1 MDYRK
6 SLQLQAYEYI
16 KNLILSEKL
25 QYNEIYSETKIAKEM
40 GISRTPMRDAL
51 QYLSQERYIDILP
64 NKGFCLHKMSM
75 TDFIETYQMRTAIEG
90 YCARQLTLEATD
102 PKHLSTFQQLE
113 DCLEIQKL
121 ALQQTPKDFFHTD
134 YAFHLSIIDSISN
147 QEATSLFQTYLY
159 RMEKLAVH
167 TLSYE
172 NRMQEAYLE
181 HQELFQLIKT
191 GNISKIYEAVV
202 NHMESPHHISPEI
215 IESVY

>member
-1 MDYRK
+1 MDYKK

-25 QYNEIYSETKIAKEM
+25 QYNQIYSETKIAKEM

-75 TDFIETYQMRTAIEG
+75 TDFMETYQMRTAIEG
-90 YCARQLTLEATD
+90 YCARQLTLEATEQ
-102 PKHLSTFQQLE
+102 KHRSTFQKLE
-113 DCLEIQKL
+113 SCLENQKL
-121 ALQQTPKDFFHTD
+121 ALQQTPKDFFYTD
-134 YAFHLSIIDSISN
+134 YAFHLSVIDSITN
-147 QEATSLFQTYLY
+147 QEASSLFQTYLY
-159 RMEKLAVH
+159 RMEKLAIY

-172 NRMQEAYLE
+172 NRMEQAYQE
-181 HQELFQLIKT
+181 HQEIFHFMKK
-191 GNISKIYEAVV
+191 GDVSKIYDVVV